1 MTDLERLF
9 GGAALWVAPA
19 TVIAAVGVGLGI
31 GLGPAFLVLAGGML
45 LGAVMLLWS
54 SLGRLTGE
62 SPLTLDEAIGLAAPS
77 AEEERKRAVVRAL
90 KDLDYERSVGKISED
105 DYAELAAR
113 YRTEAKAL
121 LRTLDT
127 GLAPLRKTAEKKLV
141 ARLKAEG
148 ISVEPRGAAPNA
160 VAGAGEGDAADAET
174 SGAAST
180 PPGSDSTGNDQT
192 GAPPGDAT
200 VDAAPAELS
209 APCAKCGTTNDAD
222 ASFCKRCGA
231 RLSTEGAS

>member
-1 MTDLERLF
+1 MPDLERVF
-9 GGAALWVAPA
+9 GAAALWVGPA
-19 TVIAAVGVGLGI
+19 TVIGAVAVGLSI

-77 AEEERKRAVVRAL
+77 AEEERKRSVVRAL
-90 KDLDYERSVGKISED
+90 KDLDYERSVGKISEE

-148 ISVEPRGAAPNA
+148 VAVAPRNTATTTEGAADPA
-160 VAGAGEGDAADAET
+160 PEAEP
-174 SGAAST
+174 SAAAST
-180 PPGSDSTGNDQT
+180 PPANEPEGDRAP
-192 GAPPGDAT
+192 GAQDAEAT
-200 VDAAPAELS
+200 ADTAPAALS
-209 APCAKCGTTNDAD
+209 APCAKCGTTNDSD

-231 RLSTEGAS
+231 RMSAEGAAS

>member
-1 MTDLERLF
+1 MIDLERLL
-9 GGAALWVAPA
+9 GAAALWVAPA
-19 TVIAAVGVGLGI
+19 TVLGAAGVGMSL

-45 LGAVMLLWS
+45 LGAVLLLWS

-77 AEEERKRAVVRAL
+77 VEEERKRAVVRAL
-90 KDLDYERSVGKISED
+90 KDLDFERSVGKISEE

-113 YRTEAKAL
+113 YRAEAKAL
-121 LRTLDT
+121 LRSLDA

-148 ISVEPRGAAPNA
+148 ISVEPRGAARA
-160 VAGAGEGDAADAET
+160 TEDHDLGE
-174 SGAAST
+174 
-180 PPGSDSTGNDQT
+180 STGT
-192 GAPPGDAT
+192 ESAPASDDEPSDEPEAARTVEAT
-200 VDAAPAELS
+200 PEPPAELEG
-209 APCAKCGTTNDAD
+209 PCAKCGTTNDAD

-231 RLSTEGAS
+231 RLAPEAAS

>member
-160 VAGAGEGDAADAET
+160 VAGA
-174 SGAAST
+174 
-180 PPGSDSTGNDQT
+180 
-192 GAPPGDAT
+192 
-200 VDAAPAELS
+200 
-209 APCAKCGTTNDAD
+209 
-222 ASFCKRCGA
+222 
-231 RLSTEGAS
+231 

>member
-9 GGAALWVAPA
+9 GAAALWVAPA
-19 TVIAAVGVGLGI
+19 TVVGAVAVGLSI

-90 KDLDYERSVGKISED
+90 KDLDYERSVGKISEE
-105 DYAELAAR
+105 DYAELAGR
-113 YRTEAKAL
+113 YRAEAKAL
-121 LRTLDT
+121 LRALDT
-127 GLAPLRKTAEKKLV
+127 GLAPLRKTAEKRLV

-148 ISVEPRGAAPNA
+148 IAVEPRGAAPSA
-160 VAGAGEGDAADAET
+160 EGQAAASDAGEPEPA
-174 SGAAST
+174 AAST
-180 PPGSDSTGNDQT
+180 PPPSESAVDSEADGRP
-192 GAPPGDAT
+192 ADAA

-209 APCAKCGTTNDAD
+209 RPCAKCGTTNDAD

-231 RLSTEGAS
+231 RLSAEGAS

>member
-1 MTDLERLF
+1 MIELERLL
-9 GGAALWVAPA
+9 GAAALWVPPA
-19 TVIAAVGVGLGI
+19 TVVGSVGVGMTI

-90 KDLDYERSVGKISED
+90 KDLDYERSVGKISEE

-113 YRTEAKAL
+113 YRAEAKAL
-121 LRTLDT
+121 LRSLDT

-148 ISVEPRGAAPNA
+148 ISVEPRGAARQTEGNDDVGESADTGATPPPDEEAGEDLA
-160 VAGAGEGDAADAET
+160 VAPKSEVTAGD
-174 SGAAST
+174 
-180 PPGSDSTGNDQT
+180 
-192 GAPPGDAT
+192 
-200 VDAAPAELS
+200 APAELS

-231 RLSTEGAS
+231 RLAAEGAS